1 MSQVLKGNISSY
13 ILKQSAVLL
22 LGVLLMASFMLI
34 DVYFISQLGS
44 EALAAVS
51 YATPIMSLLVSL
63 LLGIG
68 AGIVV
73 VVSNTAGG
81 GNSPRLHKVLISS
94 FSFSLL
100 FGFLLLFALVLGSEY
115 LFRSLGAEGVVLEQ
129 LLAYFD
135 VLSMGMFFLCLLVA
149 FTSLARAL
157 GNHKLLT
164 YTMLVLV
171 AVNAL
176 LDPLLIFGYLG
187 FPQLGIAG
195 AAWATTIAI
204 MLSMWVPVPYLLQQF
219 PRQAKSWKVR
229 DFMEWR
235 QIMAMAFPIALA
247 NMLVPLGNT
256 FFVRMLST
264 FGDDAVAAYGAGSR
278 IDMLV
283 IFSFTALTAVLAP
296 FVGQNLGAGQPE
308 RAQKGVNSGLSYVF
322 LLGVVAALLA
332 TFYRGEISAVFA
344 TEDTVGTAL
353 GDYLSIVPW
362 GYAAN
367 GFVMVSLT
375 VINVY
380 QKPWWATSLAICHI
394 CLFYLP
400 LTYMAS
406 ELHSFEGVLAA
417 YPVSH
422 MMAAGVSYY
431 LLSKLRSHKM
441 MEVEFSG

>member
-115 LFRSLGAEGVVLEQ
+115 LFRSLGAEGVVLEH

-219 PRQAKSWKVR
+219 PRHAKSWKVR

-431 LLSKLRSHKM
+431 LLSRLRSHKM